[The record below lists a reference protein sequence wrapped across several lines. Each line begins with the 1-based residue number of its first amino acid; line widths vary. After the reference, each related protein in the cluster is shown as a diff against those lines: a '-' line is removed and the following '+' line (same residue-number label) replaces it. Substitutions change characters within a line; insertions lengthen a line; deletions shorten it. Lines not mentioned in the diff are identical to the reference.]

1 MSILYLIALAGVA
14 LALMAMLYEAV
25 ASVGRKPH
33 WMRPA
38 TAGLTGAGDDPA
50 ESLQAAP
57 ALQLVEAAD
66 RRAMELPFVGQD
78 RRQSS
83 RAAERAASARRAA
96 SGR

>member
-38 TAGLTGAGDDPA
+38 AAGLAGTAEDPA
-50 ESLQAAP
+50 SPQAATG
-57 ALQLVEAAD
+57 LQLVETAD

-83 RAAERAASARRAA
+83 RAAERQGQARRAA
-96 SGR
+96 GSR

>member
-1 MSILYLIALAGVA
+1 
-14 LALMAMLYEAV
+14 MAMLYEAV

-83 RAAERAASARRAA
+83 RAAERQVQARRAA
-96 SGR
+96 GGQ